1 MSPTSGR
8 TSPSSPKISSSWSPM
23 LVQHCLDACEGGQ
36 VAVLFF
42 MPAAPNAMGVSWVM
56 LDERAAAGGRV
67 DEDEEDDDDVVLV
80 VVAVV

>member
-1 MSPTSGR
+1 
-8 TSPSSPKISSSWSPM
+8 M
-23 LVQHCLDACEGGQ
+23 LVQHCLEACEGGQ

-67 DEDEEDDDDVVLV
+67 DEEEDVGDDEVVLV
-80 VVAVV
+80 VVVVVVV